1 MAKASTQ
8 LKKPY
13 VTELIAIALLIVFGI
28 IFITADYMADDVL
41 SWIFGSILILYAIL
55 LLAQSYSETRS
66 LTSVTG
72 ILSAFIGAFGVLF
85 IVRNLA
91 SIIFAYIPYMMIFM
105 GAYLIIDSIIL
116 ITSRRKNDYTM
127 FSIELVIGIAS
138 LVLGICLIFVDDF
151 HKYTS
156 LIFGIILLAI
166 GAYNLIMFMFSRKK

>member
-1 MAKASTQ
+1 MAKTA
-8 LKKPY
+8 LNKPY

-28 IFITADYMADDVL
+28 LFITADYLADNVL

-55 LLAQSYSETRS
+55 LLAQAYSETHS

-91 SIIFAYIPYMMIFM
+91 SIIFAYIPFMLIFM

-116 ITSRRKNDYTM
+116 ITSRRKNDYTL
-127 FSIELVIGIAS
+127 FSIELIIGIAA
-138 LVLGICLIFVDDF
+138 LVIGICLIYVDDF
-151 HKYTS
+151 AKYTS
-156 LIFGIILLAI
+156 LVFGIILLAI
-166 GAYNLIMFMFSRKK
+166 GAYNLILFMFSRRK

>member
-1 MAKASTQ
+1 MAKTA
-8 LKKPY
+8 LNKPY

-28 IFITADYMADDVL
+28 LFITADYLADNVL

-55 LLAQSYSETRS
+55 LLAQAYSETHS

-91 SIIFAYIPYMMIFM
+91 SIIFAYIPFMLIFM

-116 ITSRRKNDYTM
+116 ITSRRKNDYTL
-127 FSIELVIGIAS
+127 FSIELIIGIAA
-138 LVLGICLIFVDDF
+138 LVIGICLIYVDDF
-151 HKYTS
+151 AKYTS
-156 LIFGIILLAI
+156 LVFGIILLAI
-166 GAYNLIMFMFSRKK
+166 GSYNLILFMFSRRK